1 MRGAGVEVKGVES
14 PARACAATG
23 VRYVRKMRR
32 RDFLA
37 GTVALPALLRAAPR
51 ATWRA
56 TPRFGYAAITWG
68 GNDTAAIEDISA
80 LGYRG
85 VQLRLSAVE
94 RWGARPAELRDLLA
108 SRKLSFV
115 ALSSGTLSLDPARER
130 DELETHLRNAR
141 FVRDAG
147 GTFLQV
153 IDVRPGDRVPTAAD
167 FTRMAR
173 LLSTLG
179 QRVADIGVTLA
190 YHHHMGALGQ
200 SPDEVEGVLSQ
211 SDPRFVRLL
220 LDIAH
225 WRAAGGDP
233 VAALSRYGDRLAFLH
248 VKDVVLGAPDAQ
260 GQRHRFVELGKGIV
274 DIPGVMSALSRM
286 GYDGWGMVELDAVTA
301 PSLTAR
307 DCAQISKEYLASI
320 GYAI

>member
-1 MRGAGVEVKGVES
+1 
-14 PARACAATG
+14 
-23 VRYVRKMRR
+23 MRR

-37 GTVALPALLRAAPR
+37 SSVALPALLRAVPR
-51 ATWRA
+51 APSRA
-56 TPRFGYAAITWG
+56 TLRFGYAAITWG
-68 GNDTAAIEDISA
+68 GNDPAAVDDISA
-80 LGYRG
+80 VGYRG

-94 RWGARPAELRDLLA
+94 RWGARPAELRELLA
-108 SRKLSFV
+108 SRKLAFV
-115 ALSSGTLSLDPARER
+115 ALSSGNISLDPSRER

-153 IDVRPGDRVPTAAD
+153 IDGRPGDRAPTAAD

-179 QRVADIGVTLA
+179 QRVANIGVTLA
-190 YHHHMGALGQ
+190 YHNHMGALGQ
-200 SPDEVEGVLSQ
+200 APDEVDAVLSQ
-211 SDPRFVRLL
+211 GDPRYVRLL

-233 VAALSRYGDRLAFLH
+233 VAAIAKYADRLAFLH

-260 GQRHRFVELGKGIV
+260 GNRHRFVELGKGVV
-274 DIPGVMSALSRM
+274 DIPGVMNALGRI

-301 PSLTAR
+301 PSLTPR

-320 GYAI
+320 GYPI

>member
-1 MRGAGVEVKGVES
+1 
-14 PARACAATG
+14 
-23 VRYVRKMRR
+23 MRR

-51 ATWRA
+51 TPWRA
-56 TPRFGYAAITWG
+56 GPRFGYAAITWG
-68 GNDTAAIEDISA
+68 GHDEAAIDDISA

-85 VQLRLSAVE
+85 VQLRISAVE
-94 RWGARPAELRDLLA
+94 RWGARPAELKELLA
-108 SRKLSFV
+108 TRKLSFV
-115 ALSSGTLSLDPARER
+115 ALSSGLLSLDPARER
-130 DELETHLRNAR
+130 DDLDTHLRNAR

-153 IDVRPGDRVPTAAD
+153 IDVRPSDRAPTQAD

-179 QRVADIGVTLA
+179 QRVADLGVTLA

-200 SPDEVEGVLSQ
+200 APDEVEAVLSH
-211 SDPRFVRLL
+211 SDPRYVRLL

-233 VAALSRYGDRLAFLH
+233 ATALAKYADRLAFLH
-248 VKDVVLGAPDAQ
+248 VKDVVLGEPNARGD
-260 GQRHRFVELGKGIV
+260 RHRFVELGKGIV
-274 DIPGVMSALSRM
+274 NIP
-286 GYDGWGMVELDAVTA
+286 AVHGGA
-301 PSLTAR
+301 VAR
-307 DCAQISKEYLASI
+307 WL
-320 GYAI
+320 